1 MNTPM
6 IGFAA
11 YSGTGETTLLE
22 KVILR
27 LKARGLRLGVL
38 KHDAHDFDIDHEG
51 KDSWRFQKAGADITL
66 IASATKMALVEQRP
80 RTFEENISML
90 HDVDLIL
97 VEGYKQETLPRIGI
111 CRMATDKGLPGEVTD
126 YVAVVTDDA
135 GIAAQAKEKAVPCFD
150 LNDVEGVTAF
160 ILEKAGL

>member
-11 YSGTGETTLLE
+11 YSGTGKTTLLE
-22 KVILR
+22 KVIVA
-27 LKARGLRLGVL
+27 LKARNIRLAVL
-38 KHDAHDFDIDHEG
+38 KHDAHDFEIDHEG

-66 IASATKMALVEQRP
+66 ISSGYKMALVEQRP
-80 RTFEENISML
+80 RTFEENIAML

-111 CRMATDKGLPGEVTD
+111 CRKATGKGLPGQVSD
-126 YVAVVTDDA
+126 YVALVTDDEALCA
-135 GIAAQAKEKAVPCFD
+135 GADIPCFG
-150 LNDVEGVTAF
+150 LNDVEGVVGF
-160 ILEKAGL
+160 ILKTAGL